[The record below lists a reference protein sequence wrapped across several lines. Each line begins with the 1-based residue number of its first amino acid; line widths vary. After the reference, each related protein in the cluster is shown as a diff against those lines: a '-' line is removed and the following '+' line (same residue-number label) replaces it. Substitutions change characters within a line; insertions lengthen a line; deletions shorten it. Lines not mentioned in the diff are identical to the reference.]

1 MDNYICVD
9 PLSSRPIE
17 CWKKYKRLGRVSGP
31 AKTLRLD
38 TPVFDNKV
46 RFVCI
51 SDTHERLDEFLPI
64 IPDGDVL
71 IHAGDFTNYGDLG
84 EVIKFNSEIGQL
96 PHKYKL
102 VIPGNHEL
110 GFEDGEVMNDK
121 QMAGLNML
129 GIKKAYELLSNCP
142 HYLSTR
148 SIDGYAGRIK
158 RIRLRVDH
166 THPYAESGPHYTF
179 PLCVPPHLRS
189 LKGRVAE
196 AYIICVYGI
205 KVYGTPWHS
214 MPGYSFYRPRG
225 QKILHKWNMIP
236 PKTDV
241 LITHT
246 PPLGHGDFNSW
257 DKMDGILAGD
267 VELLN
272 TVEQRVVPKYHV
284 FGHVHQ
290 MHGATTN
297 GTTTFINASLCDHK
311 LRSAYDPIIFDLPL
325 PRGVSK

>member
-1 MDNYICVD
+1 MDNYITVD
-9 PLSSRPIE
+9 PLTNKPIE
-17 CWKKYKRLGRVSGP
+17 CWRKYQRQGRISEP

-51 SDTHERLDEFLPI
+51 SDTHDKLDEFLSI

-84 EVIKFNSEIGQL
+84 EVIKFNAEIGEL

-102 VIPGNHEL
+102 VVPGNHEL
-110 GFEDGEVMNDK
+110 GFEDGEAMNEK
-121 QMAGLNML
+121 LLAGLSML
-129 GIKKAYELLSNCP
+129 GISKAYELLSNCT
-142 HYLSTR
+142 YLCDR
-148 SIDGYAGRIK
+148 S
-158 RIRLRVDH
+158 V
-166 THPYAESGPHYTF
+166 E
-179 PLCVPPHLRS
+179 
-189 LKGRVAE
+189 
-196 AYIICVYGI
+196 VYGI
-205 KVYGTPWHS
+205 KIYGAPWHS

-225 QKILHKWNMIP
+225 QKILHKWNQIP
-236 PKTDV
+236 AKTDI
-241 LITHT
+241 LITHI

-257 DKMDGILAGD
+257 NKMDGILAGD

-272 TVEQRVVPKYHV
+272 SVEQRIMPKYHV

-325 PRGVSK
+325 PSGVTK

>member
-1 MDNYICVD
+1 MDNYISVD
-9 PLSSRPIE
+9 PLSAKPID
-17 CWKKYKRLGRVSGP
+17 CWKKYQRQGRVSEP
-31 AKTLRLD
+31 AKTLKLD

-51 SDTHERLDEFLPI
+51 SDTHEKLDEFLPV

-84 EVIKFNSEIGQL
+84 EVIKFNAEIGKL

-110 GFEDGEVMNDK
+110 GFEDGEEMNEK
-121 QMAGLNML
+121 QLAGLNML
-129 GIKKAYELLSNCP
+129 GINKAYELLSNCT
-142 HYLSTR
+142 YLCDR
-148 SIDGYAGRIK
+148 AI
-158 RIRLRVDH
+158 
-166 THPYAESGPHYTF
+166 E
-179 PLCVPPHLRS
+179 
-189 LKGRVAE
+189 
-196 AYIICVYGI
+196 VYGI
-205 KVYGTPWHS
+205 KVYGAPWHS

-225 QKILHKWNMIP
+225 QKILHKWNQIP
-236 PKTDV
+236 VKTDV

-257 DKMDGILAGD
+257 NKMDGILAGD

-290 MHGATTN
+290 VVFIIPRCLLVVYIYGLFIQMHGATTN
-297 GTTTFINASLCDHK
+297 GITTFINAALCDHK

-325 PRGVSK
+325 PRGVTK